1 MNMKKV
7 EAVHDAEKEEHE
19 HAEGETEMH
28 GEHHF
33 RMVEVK
39 RGVTDGGWVEVLL
52 PEDFDLV
59 SSRVVTKG
67 AFYLL
72 SASKAAA
79 QGEEGHAH

>member
-1 MNMKKV
+1 MPKKKNTTMP
-7 EAVHDAEKEEHE
+7 EEK
-19 HAEGETEMH
+19 EMH
-28 GEHHF
+28 GAHHF
-33 RMVEVK
+33 RMVEVR
-39 RGVTDGGWVEVLL
+39 RGVADGGWVEVLL
-52 PEDFDLV
+52 SEDFDLV